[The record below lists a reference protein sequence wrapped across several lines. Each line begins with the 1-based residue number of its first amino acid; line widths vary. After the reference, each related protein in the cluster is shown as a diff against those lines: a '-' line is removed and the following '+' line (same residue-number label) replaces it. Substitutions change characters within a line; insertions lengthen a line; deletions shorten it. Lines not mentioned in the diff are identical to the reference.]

1 MGDEAPRQTVVYIED
16 NLDNLRLVEW
26 VLEVTGRYQ
35 VLGATDGVAGLELVR
50 QHHPQLVLL
59 DLDLPDLDGFELAR
73 RIRSEFQGIPLVAVS
88 ASVMR
93 GERQRCLGAGCMA
106 FVEKPFDIV
115 AFREVVA
122 DCIQRGRPQTGPQR
136 VPATGPQRVP

>member
-1 MGDEAPRQTVVYIED
+1 MPDETSPLTVVYIED
-16 NLDNLRLVEW
+16 NLENLHLVEW
-26 VLEVTGRYQ
+26 VLEATGGYR

-50 QHHPQLVLL
+50 RHSPALVLL
-59 DLDLPDLDGFELAR
+59 DLDLALFDGLELAR
-73 RIRSEFQGIPLVAVS
+73 RIHSEFKSIPLVAVS

-93 GERQRCLGAGCMA
+93 GERQRSLDAGCMA

-122 DCIQRGRPQTGPQR
+122 DCIQRSKAVGSR
-136 VPATGPQRVP
+136 

>member
-1 MGDEAPRQTVVYIED
+1 MPDETPPLTVVCIED
-16 NLDNLRLVEW
+16 NLDNLHLVEW
-26 VLEVTGRYQ
+26 VLEATGRYR

-50 QHHPQLVLL
+50 NHRPALVLL
-59 DLDLPDLDGFELAR
+59 DLDLVLFDGFELAR
-73 RIRSEFQGIPLVAVS
+73 RIRSEFTSIPLVAVS

-93 GERQRCLGAGCMA
+93 GERQRSLDAGCMA

-122 DCIQRGRPQTGPQR
+122 GCIERSKAVDSR
-136 VPATGPQRVP
+136 

>member
-1 MGDEAPRQTVVYIED
+1 VPDETPLQTVVCIED

-26 VLEVTGRYQ
+26 VLEATGRYR

-50 QHHPQLVLL
+50 QRHPQLVLL
-59 DLDLPDLDGFELAR
+59 DLDLPLVDGFELAR
-73 RIRSEFQGIPLVAVS
+73 RIRSEFRDIPVVAIS

-93 GERQRCLGAGCMA
+93 DERQRSIGAGCMA

-115 AFREVVA
+115 VFREVVA
-122 DCIQRGRPQTGPQR
+122 DCIQRVRPQTGPQR
-136 VPATGPQRVP
+136 PVDGSSVR